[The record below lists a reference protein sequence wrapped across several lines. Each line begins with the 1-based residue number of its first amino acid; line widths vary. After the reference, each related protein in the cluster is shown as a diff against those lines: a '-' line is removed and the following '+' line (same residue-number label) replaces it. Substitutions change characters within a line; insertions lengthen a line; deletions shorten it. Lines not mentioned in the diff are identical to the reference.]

1 MTSAALRKLTLAI
14 VAIGAVAAFAACGG
28 DDSTAPPT
36 NGPFTGT
43 VQVKSNFFSP
53 ANATVNVGDKVTWQ
67 FTGSTHTVT
76 SPPPGTASDF
86 TFDSGNKSSGTFE
99 FTFTTEG
106 VAHYYCEVHGTSMSG
121 TITVKP

>member
-1 MTSAALRKLTLAI
+1 MTSVALRKLTLA
-14 VAIGAVAAFAACGG
+14 VAIGIVAVFAACGG

-43 VQVKSNFFSP
+43 VQVKNNFFSP
-53 ANATVNVGDKVTWQ
+53 ASATVKVGEKVTWQ
-67 FTGSTHTVT
+67 FNGSSHSVT
-76 SPPPGTASDF
+76 STGASDF
-86 TFDSGNKSSGTFE
+86 AFDSGVKSSGTFE

-106 VAHYYCEVHGTSMSG
+106 VARYFCTVHGSSMSG